1 MINWWPIFLRE
12 MLLFKR
18 RLLRLGFVLSTMLTP
33 LLYLVV
39 FGLGLGR
46 RVVLDTGDYLA
57 FLLPGLVG
65 ITSLINSYT
74 WIANGLTVARLF
86 FRTFQV
92 YIQAPV
98 SAAAI
103 MVGEVMSGMARGLF
117 ASLIL
122 LACAWVLGG
131 RLTLSPIFVFA
142 WLSNCVFAASVGV
155 IVGLQARSHDDAASF
170 TNFIIMPMAFFS
182 GTFFPVEEMP
192 NWAQYLIYLL
202 PLTHVNLL
210 LRQPHWSTQT
220 LVSGLILLS
229 YCLLA
234 FGLGIW
240 LIRRYEE

>member
-1 MINWWPIFLRE
+1 MMNWWPIFLRE

-46 RVVLDTGDYLA
+46 RVVLDNGDYLA

-86 FRTFQV
+86 FRTFQI

-103 MVGEVMSGMARGLF
+103 MVGEVLSGMARGVF

-122 LACAWVLGG
+122 LACAWLLGG
-131 RLTLSPIFVFA
+131 RLNLTPIFLAA
-142 WLSNCVFAASVGV
+142 WLANCFFAASLGV
-155 IVGLQARSHDDAASF
+155 IVGLRARSHDDAASF
-170 TNFIIMPMAFFS
+170 TNFVIMPMAFFS

-192 NWAQYLIYLL
+192 LPAQYLIQGL
-202 PLTHVNLL
+202 PLTQVNIL
-210 LRQPHWSTQT
+210 LRQPQWSPQT
-220 LVSGLILLS
+220 AIAGVILLG
-229 YCLLA
+229 YCVLT
-234 FGLGIW
+234 FGVGIW
-240 LIRRYEE
+240 FIRRYEE